1 MCDHKSTH
9 VWDRRGENPFGTE
22 AKRVFSVTG
31 GKLSTLTR
39 HPILNLTLKIL
50 AGDEL
55 YRLRLRYFDLL
66 QRLWI
71 YTLSRLPFDHFE
83 RPEANELNHLIFLYT
98 RFYGVNY
105 SRNRLF
111 GVGFA
116 RFSAE
121 LLFDR
126 FDKLYFVHE
135 Y

>member
-1 MCDHKSTH
+1 VITKCTH
-9 VWDRRGENPFGTE
+9 AWDQRGENPFGTD

-31 GKLSTLTR
+31 GKPSTLT
-39 HPILNLTLKIL
+39 HHLVLNLSLKIL
-50 AGDEL
+50 TGDKL
-55 YRLRLRYFDLL
+55 YCLRLRYFDLL

-71 YTLSRLPFDHFE
+71 YTFSRLPFDHFE

-98 RFYGVNY
+98 RFYGMNY

-111 GVGFA
+111 SVGFA

>member
-1 MCDHKSTH
+1 MHSGLKGRKPVRH
-9 VWDRRGENPFGTE
+9 RGQTGFLGH
-22 AKRVFSVTG
+22 G
-31 GKLSTLTR
+31 GKPSTLTY
-39 HPILNLTLKIL
+39 HLILNLSLKIL
-50 AGDEL
+50 TWDKFYG
-55 YRLRLRYFDLL
+55 LRLRYFDLL

-98 RFYGVNY
+98 RFNGMNY

-111 GVGFA
+111 SVGFA